1 MDGGGVLGSGGG
13 GLVGGG
19 TNWKKTGA
27 VYNYRY
33 SLFSM
38 PAIQYILIIFT
49 LTLQREISI
58 GKGQIHKTC
67 IIFNFLSLH
76 HKS

>member
-19 TNWKKTGA
+19 TNLKKTGA

-49 LTLQREISI
+49 LTLQSALYSNFY
-58 GKGQIHKTC
+58 HY
-67 IIFNFLSLH
+67 IIKVKWVNSYIFV
-76 HKS
+76 